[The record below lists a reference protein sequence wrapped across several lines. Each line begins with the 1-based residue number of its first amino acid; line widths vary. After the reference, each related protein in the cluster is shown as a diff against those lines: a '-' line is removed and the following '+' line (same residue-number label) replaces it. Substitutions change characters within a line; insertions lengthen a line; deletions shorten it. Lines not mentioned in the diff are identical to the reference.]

1 MIKKYLKS
9 SMALLAL
16 CTMVA
21 GCKDDSYTQ
30 ADATKHAEQ
39 VLGVT
44 IGSTQDWN
52 MTTRLTAS
60 ITVNLDLDQKY
71 TVVIYDENPLFNKNA
86 IIYAQETA
94 EEGKNTVFNFSIPSA
109 LKRVYV
115 AAYDSKLRSVVQ
127 SVNISGNV
135 LKVYFGEAEAA
146 ASRRATEADCPA
158 YAKTVADYLDGL
170 TEAEMSKYNPFTD
183 SDIDSQGHIFGS
195 STSNARR
202 RSGRRAGQSVN
213 ATFYYKVQPGYNP
226 ADGESQ
232 YLYMGNEPIAKIT
245 YGGTGNAATEST
257 LYSNMEAKITR
268 QYIIIKS
275 LVNGSGGI
283 TFYHDTKTANNN
295 KLMVDNITTNT
306 NVNNNTIWNGDYYLN
321 APPGGQSYK
330 YYFSNGSPIT
340 FYGIQYY
347 ANGSTIEDTDSDE
360 PGGGGDEPGGG
371 STTGGKHYLVEAGT
385 TITKQFHITTDQMN
399 GAVVYVKGKLNLGT
413 NYTLNGVTVV
423 VASGGEVILNGTVN
437 MSTLG
442 RFVVMG
448 GGKITGTDGS
458 TLTVTNG
465 SKCYNAGSI
474 TYNGELNV
482 NGSDFYNCG
491 TINVGTLRDT
501 SGGKITNF
509 GSITAVTNAGA
520 ADAYNC
526 EWINAC
532 SWKFT
537 ENAGIGTLTML
548 ENSYLE
554 VGGVAEFN
562 QSTQKLYDLSH
573 IKVGTL
579 YLNST
584 TFEGPMGYGMGA
596 IIQAGRVSVNQG
608 ADLGCKYNVYWDWS
622 TKNLVNHQLV
632 ADYNCTVDNGYT
644 FLSYI
649 LNLNLKYTTESS
661 SPIRIPAGECTGA
674 GYNPGGGGGSNI
686 IGTPAVW
693 SYAFEDSWM
702 ADYDMNDV
710 VVKVQENGSD
720 KLNIT
725 LCCTG
730 ATYNLFVYYNTTP
743 LFGGR
748 EVHKVLGAEGKFI
761 NTGDPSNEKFAVR
774 DAVTE
779 TIKKPANF
787 DPFTFDIWIKSP
799 EKSQIKLAEQG
810 EDPHAIMVPGDW
822 KWPTEWTPIK
832 EAYPD
837 FVGFAADET
846 HNTNTDWYNNC
857 VESKVY

>member
-146 ASRRATEADCPA
+146 ASRRAIESDYTDS
-158 YAKTVADYLDGL
+158 YARSFNDYLNPKKGRNIYGQEWDLNTTRVSVADMTSYPILTDDVIVNQTNNGNHTLTDAVYKWSAERGNYTEFPGGGDGKHFYVPSG
-170 TEAEMSKYNPFTD
+170 TEVTEVF
-183 SDIDSQGHIFGS
+183 H
-195 STSNARR
+195 
-202 RSGRRAGQSVN
+202 VN
-213 ATFYYKVQPGYNP
+213 G
-226 ADGESQ
+226 
-232 YLYMGNEPIAKIT
+232 T
-245 YGGTGNAATEST
+245 YGIINDVVIFVEGKLHLNGNT
-257 LYSNMEAKITR
+257 LNGPTI
-268 QYIIIKS
+268 
-275 LVNGSGGI
+275 VVGSGGEI
-283 TFYHDTKTANNN
+283 VLH
-295 KLMVDNITTNT
+295 
-306 NVNNNTIWNGDYYLN
+306 
-321 APPGGQSYK
+321 
-330 YYFSNGSPIT
+330 
-340 FYGIQYY
+340 
-347 ANGSTIEDTDSDE
+347 
-360 PGGGGDEPGGG
+360 
-371 STTGGKHYLVEAGT
+371 
-385 TITKQFHITTDQMN
+385 
-399 GAVVYVKGKLNLGT
+399 GT
-413 NYTLNGVTVV
+413 N
-423 VASGGEVILNGTVN
+423 N
-437 MSTLG
+437 MSNTG

-448 GGKITGTDGS
+448 EGSITGDDGA
-458 TLTVTNG
+458 VYNVNNG
-465 SKCYNAGSI
+465 GLCYNAGTI
-474 TYNGELNV
+474 RYNGELNV

-491 TINVGTLRDT
+491 TIEVDVLRNT
-501 SGGKITNF
+501 AGGFFTNF
-509 GSITAVTNAGA
+509 GKTKARTNMNA
-520 ADAYNC
+520 ADSYNSIVVNGC
-526 EWINAC
+526 YMQ
-532 SWKFT
+532 FT

-562 QSTQKLYDLSH
+562 QSTQTLYDLSH

-584 TFEGPMGYGMGA
+584 TFEGPMGNGMGA

-608 ADLGCKYNVYWDWS
+608 ADLGCKYNVYWDWNPN
-622 TKNLVNHQLV
+622 NLVNHQLE

-644 FLSYI
+644 SLSYI
-649 LNLNLKYTTESS
+649 LNLNLKYTTEST